1 MNSAESYL
9 IRLIWFIRKEI
20 RWIDSVRILL
30 RGQVILLRGQV
41 ILLRGQVSR
50 LYKRDYLVSMKDKQD

>member
-41 ILLRGQVSR
+41 SR